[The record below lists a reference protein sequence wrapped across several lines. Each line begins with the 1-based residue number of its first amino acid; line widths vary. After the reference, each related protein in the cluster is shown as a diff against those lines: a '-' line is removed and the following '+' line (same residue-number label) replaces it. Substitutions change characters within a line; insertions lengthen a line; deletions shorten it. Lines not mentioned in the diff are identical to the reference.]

1 MASEQKSYK
10 AENLDADVLGILH
23 KVVLS
28 ESYKY
33 GGGFTILKELIQNAD
48 DARAEEMVLSYYDGS
63 DESFEHP
70 PFRQKGIFVY
80 NDGVVKETEEKN
92 DIKAIKSIAKNS
104 KTDNDT
110 IGKFGLGLKSI
121 FHICETFYFFCHSDG
136 EMEFKDF
143 INPFI
148 NSQGVD
154 TYHTDPD
161 WNAPIMQSDVNKLIE
176 KIESSIIGKRT
187 SGITFFFPINP
198 DEKITVSTA
207 RGGERQKIDPL
218 HPFNKDDEENRQLI
232 KNMVAATAI
241 LSKTSQGKLHKIT
254 YQIDETN
261 KLVFDFDRE
270 QKKVVSW
277 VNDSCREYQYAV
289 EEHCVEESE
298 FGNKILKKIRESNK
312 EDTTKKEDVFKDSRV
327 VFEFVRG
334 DQAERNKGKLNI
346 FHAVNLPLPQSQK
359 KFDYEVDGREKNA
372 LENLEINSKYNYDL
386 IIHAPFA
393 IDSGRKEF
401 VSSDKIF
408 KDLKEYKNLDE
419 VLSVAPQKYWN
430 AVIYQLV
437 ILPNIPKF
445 IKTANDEGIIDDDDI
460 AKIVKQVR
468 KSFGQDNLFCRL
480 IASKY
485 SLFNRFDVAL
495 GTNVWCLY
503 EHQDC
508 DEIAE
513 DEYQEENKLKYIY
526 VSERDADKNK
536 KLCEGVISDD
546 SCYAIVVPNDK
557 PEYLAGSYLMSYE
570 DGFDNESFTKT
581 LEQFDGELLESA
593 RFLEDFIEL
602 NKNCLQN
609 FSGKKIKDCDVRSAI
624 SRLKKILYERGRNG
638 DFSCI
643 DNAKILC
650 EYLKENFEIP
660 VYYIKKDSLEQD
672 KWERLWSE
680 GNPLMILPNSRNSS
694 ADPLANKEFASN
706 EFRDWLTIEEL
717 ITDREKHDILMD
729 IVSVDTIR
737 SLSWKEHCC
746 LKIILV
752 RDVEGKEEC
761 KSCSELVETP
771 LFKLDEDAE
780 IPQVMKCYQKLL
792 GERKVYLIS
801 TEEKRLFLDSNNW
814 FGIKCYACDNDGIL
828 KCIEDDYIKN
838 HLALHRNLT
847 SSIEVKN
854 EFLKLALDE
863 AFVRKEFDENKI
875 GFYLFLLNGLS
886 NREADYRSE
895 EMGSPWKEILEKL
908 REQGKISRDVIALS
922 KSKERIL
929 DKCIQLT
936 QRQNGFGRVVTKY
949 RKRDCIDKLRECESD
964 DLGFL
969 QQEPFLRYRED
980 IFKEIDANDDL
991 FCRIPLHKTE
1001 SGKYIS
1007 FDPSVNFYNLNGIQF
1022 PAEFPTELRLVDILV
1037 MNENNSI
1044 SSKLHDRFDKSG
1056 KQDRIW
1062 RGGRAVYDLIDL
1074 CEKNQLDASR
1084 YYNWIFKTLNG
1095 VQFRV
1100 GETEIAKVK
1109 SANWIPLNGGKST
1122 SPESIALM
1130 IKFKDAVRG
1139 ELKELIPTLVDEA
1152 DVQWSSE
1159 IVSDSKRLSGDA
1171 QSEKIKK
1178 FVGDDELKENFIKDQ
1193 IIKSNFN
1200 DYVHFESKTLWKS
1213 IVDREDLVKDIKTL
1227 KICRILLKEFPEES
1241 VWEIYQHLEP
1251 SCRLDYGNGVK
1262 FLNCLSS
1269 YCPGIFDFDLK
1280 QECEQLFF
1288 DALKK
1293 VVGYEEFDINDI
1305 ERLPDANGNWKAPSR
1320 IVKSIYSG
1328 ESYSDKIEE
1337 IPNDN
1342 RLKEEFYEIFPGC
1355 TPVQF
1360 IVAVAAEEISGED
1373 AIKIVLNWNC
1383 NVNYKRGVL
1392 YLLGGTFREK
1402 AQIED
1407 KVKHFIDI
1415 LVDEFGSDTQSAVN
1429 LYSTRQKTMQ
1439 LESLCGVALQIERRN
1454 DVVYHALCQEN
1465 TLSLVVYG
1473 DADADIEGSV
1483 KGFFKLLLR
1492 QKYGINLDEK
1502 NNESCG
1508 AKFKEY
1514 ADKLVGAIENPS
1526 QATIDGAQKRIQ
1538 ADVFATLRMLNVK
1551 HEKFKEFDNKYND
1564 ICFYDQGN
1572 ANADDLRKQL
1582 IAEIKSSKDLRD
1594 DIFNKV
1600 SEKISQNQ
1608 YSPQSILFELFQN
1621 ADDCVEDLAVAG
1633 QENVVKKF
1641 SVTNQGGT
1649 LAVVHYGRPINAK
1662 CGDNEEKNARFK
1674 YDLLNMLSLS
1684 SSDKLREDGHTG
1696 KFGLGFKS
1704 IYTIC
1709 REPKIYSG
1717 ENHFKI
1723 IAGFYPEN
1731 LDVSD
1736 SAALDNKETRFILD
1750 YNDVP
1755 ADFAE
1760 IFKENA
1766 DYVAIFSKQ
1775 IKTIEF
1781 NDETFCPEYECI
1793 CESEDYKICSVK
1805 TSKGEFLLI
1814 NTGTAYKLL
1823 FKLDA
1828 DHIVA
1833 VEKDCPKVWNL
1844 TPLQEEILN
1853 NLPFMINAP
1862 FVVDTGRLRLAYGGE
1877 NGEII
1882 NKIAQ
1887 HFADVMVAL
1896 YRENPEYAKEILCL
1910 IYDSFQ
1916 IEKFS
1921 GFAKTVLST
1930 LFESNNVLVTG
1941 YGTVVD
1947 CTAKTCYAVDWTS
1960 LSLPSCRDDYKNELL
1975 KEFSENN
1982 DSAEYVLALA
1992 DVKSIYESVNFEE
2005 IPQEIKDNLR
2015 KLDRDRRPDI
2025 YEEIRKN
2032 LGILVSTGGETS
2044 GSNHPSISTSE
2055 EFKSQIIDFA
2065 PDAVRMYYEKLYDE
2079 SFYDHENQRI
2089 RESLILEPDENG
2101 DYNMNE
2107 TWCILLLSAE
2117 CQSLSFFNHL
2127 ESSIKGSVQ
2136 KFKAI
2141 GFVKDFVA
2149 GKNIQNLYDIYNA
2162 NSKFEESSLR
2172 SFEMLMRLHK
2182 MRSCFSKFYSL
2193 LKELWQKPNFRG
2205 IEDLLTPGTDPDLD
2219 NYDID
2224 IPSMERSM
2232 KFGMHFLLRELLR
2245 NEFWKGHDVSKIQR
2259 QAFMPKDGIKK
2270 LLGLSDDARSE
2281 TIYEKIATFTEKFT
2295 EGLGNDGTYD
2305 IPFIMRN
2312 KEKQDEN

>member
-48 DARAEEMVLSYYDGS
+48 DARAEEMVLSYYDGR

-70 PFRQKGIFVY
+70 PFRQKGILVY

-289 EEHCVEESE
+289 EEHCIEESE

-546 SCYAIVVPNDK
+546 SCYAVVGPKDK
-557 PEYLAGSYLMSYE
+557 SEYLMSYE

-643 DNAKILC
+643 DNAKIFC

-771 LFKLDEDAE
+771 LFKLDEDE
-780 IPQVMKCYQKLL
+780 VIPQVMKSYQDLF
-792 GERKVYLIS
+792 GEQRKVYLIS
-801 TEEKRLFLDSNNW
+801 TEEKRLFLDSNS
-814 FGIKCYACDNDGIL
+814 IKCYACDNEGIL

-838 HLALHRNLT
+838 HLALHGNLT
-847 SSIEVKN
+847 CSIDVKN
-854 EFLKLALDE
+854 EFLKLVLDE
-863 AFVRKEFDENKI
+863 AFVRKDFDESKI
-875 GFYLFLLNGLS
+875 DFYLFLLNGLS
-886 NREADYRSE
+886 NREADFRSE

-908 REQGKISRDVIALS
+908 REQGRIPRDVIALS

-929 DKCIQLT
+929 EKCIRLIEKN
-936 QRQNGFGRVVTKY
+936 NGFRRNVTNYK
-949 RKRDCIDKLRECESD
+949 KKDCIDKLKICD
-964 DLGFL
+964 DLSFL
-969 QQEPFLRYRED
+969 QQEPFLKYRED
-980 IFKEIDANDDL
+980 IFKEIDVKDDL

-1007 FDPSVNFYNLNGIQF
+1007 FDPSVNFYNLNGLKF
-1022 PAEFPTELRLVDILV
+1022 PAEFPKNLWQVDILV
-1037 MNENNSI
+1037 TNENNSI
-1044 SSKLHDRFDKSG
+1044 SPKLHDRFDKSG

-1109 SANWIPLNGGKST
+1109 SANWIPLKGGKST

-1130 IKFKDAVRG
+1130 IKFKDAVRV
-1139 ELKELIPTLVDEA
+1139 ELKKLIPTLVDEA

-1159 IVSDSKRLSGDA
+1159 IVSDSKRLSGDV
-1171 QSEKIKK
+1171 QSDKIKK
-1178 FVGDDELKENFIKDQ
+1178 FVGDEELKENFIKDQ

-1200 DYVHFESKTLWKS
+1200 DYIRFGSKDLWKS
-1213 IVDREDLVKDIKTL
+1213 ILDREDLIENIKTL
-1227 KICRILLKEFPEES
+1227 NVCRILLKEFPEET
-1241 VWEIYQHLEP
+1241 VWEIYRDLEP
-1251 SCRLDYGNGVK
+1251 SCELDYANGVK
-1262 FLNCLSS
+1262 LLNCLSN
-1269 YCPGIFDFDLK
+1269 YCPNIIDLSLR
-1280 QECEQLFF
+1280 QECEQLFL
-1288 DALKK
+1288 DVLKEIVCNEK
-1293 VVGYEEFDINDI
+1293 FGINNI
-1305 ERLPDANGNWKAPSR
+1305 EKLPVANGIWKAANQ

-1328 ESYSDKIEE
+1328 EKFCDEIKE
-1337 IPNDN
+1337 IPNDVK
-1342 RLKEEFYEIFPGC
+1342 LKKDLYEILPGC

-1360 IVAVAAEEISGED
+1360 IDAAAAEEISDED

-1392 YLLGGTFREK
+1392 YLLGGIFREK
-1402 AQIED
+1402 AQLED

-1415 LVDEFGSDTQSAVN
+1415 LLEEFGTNAQCAMVS
-1429 LYSTRQKTMQ
+1429 LYSTKQKMMR
-1439 LESLCGVALQIERRN
+1439 LEALCDNVLQIERRN
-1454 DVVYHALCQEN
+1454 DVVYHAFYQEN
-1465 TLSLVVYG
+1465 SLNLVVYG
-1473 DADADIEGSV
+1473 DADGDIEDSV
-1483 KGFFKLLLR
+1483 KGLFEFLLL
-1492 QKYGINLDEK
+1492 QKYGINLDER
-1502 NNESCG
+1502 NNESCNSE
-1508 AKFKEY
+1508 FKEY

-1526 QATIDGAQKRIQ
+1526 QVTIDGAQKRIQ

-1551 HEKFKEFDNKYND
+1551 HEKFKELDNKYND
-1564 ICFYDQGN
+1564 ICFYGQG
-1572 ANADDLRKQL
+1572 NADDLRNDL
-1582 IAEIKSSKDLRD
+1582 IAEIKSSEDLRD
-1594 DIFNKV
+1594 DIFCKV
-1600 SEKISQNQ
+1600 REKITQNQ

-1621 ADDCVEDLAVAG
+1621 ADDCVEDLVVAE

-1736 SAALDNKETRFILD
+1736 SAALDNKETRFVLD

-1823 FKLDA
+1823 FKLDG

-2205 IEDLLTPGTDPDLD
+2205 IENLLTPGTDPDLD

-2295 EGLGNDGTYD
+2295 EGPTIDGAYD